1 MPKQNREP
9 GEDKEPGFTRLPAG
23 RHGLPRDYVAENQRA
38 RLLVGIVRAVAR
50 RGYNTATITDIAE
63 GASVSRQTFYDN
75 FQNKEQ
81 CFLAAYDRAVD
92 DVQTAMAAAAEPLT
106 EWPEEVTAALGA
118 LLDFFGQESLS
129 LIHI

>member
-9 GEDKEPGFTRLPAG
+9 GEDKEPGFTRLPGG
-23 RHGLPRDYVAENQRA
+23 RHGLPRDYVVKNQRA

-50 RGYNTATITDIAE
+50 HGYNAATITEIAE

-92 DVQTAMAAAAEPLT
+92 DVQTAMAAAA
-106 EWPEEVTAALGA
+106 
-118 LLDFFGQESLS
+118 
-129 LIHI
+129 